1 LMITE
6 RYGSNDS
13 QVGDLYL
20 PKGQSVGL
28 VCLFHGGFW
37 RMPYDRKQM
46 SPISEDLATSGYG
59 VWNIEYRRVDESDWN
74 WKDTTS
80 DAVLSINHVQE
91 LRKKYPSISKVE
103 VVVAGHSAGGHL
115 AILLSSEP
123 LLVSPKRFIGLAPI
137 LDLEIAYSNL
147 KVKRFVEDF
156 IGGSPQEYS
165 ERYSKISPYEKLKD
179 PAKQTVFHGE
189 RDEDVPARL
198 NIRYVETARKM
209 SSDFEYYEI
218 AECEHM
224 DFIDSSSKAY
234 GEFKSKLGSIFT

>member
-1 LMITE
+1 MITE

-147 KVKRFVEDF
+147 
-156 IGGSPQEYS
+156 
-165 ERYSKISPYEKLKD
+165 
-179 PAKQTVFHGE
+179 
-189 RDEDVPARL
+189 
-198 NIRYVETARKM
+198 
-209 SSDFEYYEI
+209 
-218 AECEHM
+218 
-224 DFIDSSSKAY
+224 
-234 GEFKSKLGSIFT
+234 